1 MVGGSRACV
10 NEELDISVE
19 FLVAR
24 LWCGQGLSSLQG
36 MTEETTAGERERGW
50 RGSAELW
57 LGGAHAMLVEGGV
70 ESVKIGALAERLG
83 LSRTSFYWHF
93 ADREALLAALVRR
106 WQETNTAA
114 LLARLEVPTAT
125 VTEAILRLFDA
136 WVDPGLFDSRAE
148 FAMRTWALT
157 DGGVAEVLAAED
169 ARRMAAMARLFL
181 RFGFDATEADTR
193 ARTVYLTQVGY
204 IALRSDEDFETRMV
218 RIPAYALVFTGQA
231 PTEAEIS
238 AFRARHRLRSGAA
251 EAP

>member
-1 MVGGSRACV
+1 
-10 NEELDISVE
+10 
-19 FLVAR
+19 
-24 LWCGQGLSSLQG
+24 
-36 MTEETTAGERERGW
+36 MTGENTTGERDRGW

-70 ESVKIGALAERLG
+70 DSVKIGALAERLG

-93 ADREALLAALVRR
+93 PDREALLSALVQR

-114 LLARLEVPTAT
+114 LLARLELPAAT
-125 VTEAILRLFDA
+125 VTEAVLRLFDA

-157 DGGVAEVLAAED
+157 DAGVAAVLAAED
-169 ARRMAAMARLFL
+169 ARRMAAIAGMFL
-181 RFGFDATEADTR
+181 RFGLDATEADTR

-204 IALRSDEDFETRMV
+204 IALRSDEDFETRMA

-231 PTEAEIS
+231 PSGAEIA
-238 AFRARHRLRSGAA
+238 AFRARHPVRSGAA